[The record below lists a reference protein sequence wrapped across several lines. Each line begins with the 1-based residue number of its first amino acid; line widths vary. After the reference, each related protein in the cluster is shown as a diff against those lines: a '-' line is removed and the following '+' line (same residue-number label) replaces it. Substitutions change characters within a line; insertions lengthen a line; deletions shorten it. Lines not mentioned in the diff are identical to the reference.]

1 MNATD
6 LEQIGTLIE
15 EKLEPIKDILDE
27 HTRKLDGIVDQ
38 LADVSVDVSEIKD
51 KVSSHEKRISKVEDH
66 LGLPAAE

>member
-38 LADVSVDVSEIKD
+38 LADVSVDVSDIND
-51 KVSSHEKRISKVEDH
+51 KVISQDKRISKVEDH
-66 LGLPAAE
+66 LGLPAAK